1 MFQFVNIKSTQSSIQ
16 TWRTWPKVLGKGGVE
31 WTEACLVVGLWPWK
45 LSTLMKIKFILNLA
59 MFQHAHEFRVAI
71 HVYYNQQT
79 LVL

>member
-1 MFQFVNIKSTQSSIQ
+1 
-16 TWRTWPKVLGKGGVE
+16 
-31 WTEACLVVGLWPWK
+31 LVVGLWPWK